1 MCNCPAHWAEADLA
15 GAILL
20 VLGYGR
26 PELQAQR
33 AEYFALQQDIA
44 QLESDLQVALAA
56 RDGLFGISPDDDDGV
71 WFRIKLF
78 KSLVLARLGAR
89 HVLSRTIP
97 NLGRITPQ
105 NYLDILQRFIDHWER
120 VNAALAPPPLTLGVF
135 TLADL
140 QTLATALQ
148 AKITEID
155 TLQATLRI
163 RRQEREQLFG
173 DEPEDVREA
182 TSIVARLTL
191 YHAVIAATFPNQPL
205 ADSLPDIFAP
215 ETGTSL
221 PDFSFNW
228 IVLLNGDIKLWYVPP
243 SPALGNAVSLFLRE
257 GAVDATSAVTST
269 NPASTP
275 AHTFS
280 GITLVGELD
289 ELELHNA
296 AGLTIAR
303 GVRDASLPEP
313 I

>member
-1 MCNCPAHWAEADLA
+1 
-15 GAILL
+15 L

-26 PELQAQR
+26 PQLQAQR
-33 AEYFALQQDIA
+33 DQYFTLQQAISQFETDLEVAIA
-44 QLESDLQVALAA
+44 S
-56 RDGLFGISPDDDDGV
+56 RDGLFGISPDDDDGA
-71 WFRIKLF
+71 WFRIKQF
-78 KSLVLARLGAR
+78 KALVQARLGAR

-105 NYLDILQRFIDHWER
+105 NYQEILQRFIDHWER
-120 VNAALAPPPLTLGVF
+120 VNAALAPNPMTLGAF
-135 TLADL
+135 TLANL
-140 QTLATALQ
+140 QTLATALG

-173 DEPEDVREA
+173 DETEDVREE

-191 YHAVIAATFPNQPL
+191 YHAIIAAMFPNQPL
-205 ADSLPDIFAP
+205 ADSLPDVFAP
-215 ETGTSL
+215 ETGASL
-221 PDFSFNW
+221 PNFSFNW

-243 SPALGNAVSLFLRE
+243 SPALTNAVSLFLRE

-269 NPASTP
+269 DPASTP
-275 AHTFS
+275 VHTFS

-289 ELELHNA
+289 ELELHTA

-303 GVRDASLPEP
+303 GTRDASLPEP
-313 I
+313 A